1 VPFAPAAPYGGDRGA
16 AAIPPLPPLPRPA
29 SPVGAAPRSPLF
41 LLLQQHGLQ
50 QHAAVLEENGV
61 ALADVGGLTS
71 DELREVGVA
80 KLMDRKGLLEAF
92 RAHAEGA
99 AEGGGGAA
107 AAAPTLRAQLAEME
121 LERQREK
128 ERTSE
133 AARERA
139 ETLSCAVCMELFE
152 LPPGQRVPKTLLCAH
167 SFCERCL
174 LAHARGAASI
184 ECPTCRETTQ
194 LPGEGVA
201 GLKNNFA
208 LLGTLESFLKTR

>member
-1 VPFAPAAPYGGDRGA
+1 M
-16 AAIPPLPPLPRPA
+16 
-29 SPVGAAPRSPLF
+29 
-41 LLLQQHGLQ
+41 
-50 QHAAVLEENGV
+50 LEENGF
-61 ALADVGGLTS
+61 ALADAGGLTS
-71 DELREVGVA
+71 GDLAEMGIA
-80 KLMDRKGLLEAF
+80 KLKERKGLLEAF

-107 AAAPTLRAQLAEME
+107 AAAPTLRARLAEME

-128 ERTSE
+128 ERTS
-133 AARERA
+133 

-184 ECPTCRETTQ
+184 ECPTCRETAQ